1 MNHQDEDE
9 PLSRQAYREA
19 QERANRRARRS
30 NGERASRD
38 DLIHRSESEEG
49 GFDDHSADQTATG
62 EPTESR
68 EAEFVAGPLTAE
80 EKTARLKHR
89 LDVAIVVLVFL
100 IVIVYL
106 ILFFVG

>member
-19 QERANRRARRS
+19 QERANRRSRRPS
-30 NGERASRD
+30 DERISGD
-38 DLIHRSESEEG
+38 DLIHRTESEEG
-49 GFDDHSADQTATG
+49 GLDDHSADQTATD
-62 EPTESR
+62 EPVESR
-68 EAEFVAGPLTAE
+68 EAEFAAAPLNVE

-89 LDVAIVVLVFL
+89 LDLAIVVLIFL

>member
-1 MNHQDEDE
+1 MNHRDEDE

-19 QERANRRARRS
+19 QERANRRSRRPS
-30 NGERASRD
+30 GEQVSGD

-62 EPTESR
+62 EPVESR
-68 EAEFVAGPLTAE
+68 EAEFAAAPLTAE

-89 LDVAIVVLVFL
+89 LDVAIVILIFL

>member
-19 QERANRRARRS
+19 QERANRHSRRPS
-30 NGERASRD
+30 SERASGD
-38 DLIHRSESEEG
+38 DLIHRSESERG
-49 GFDDHSADQTATG
+49 GFDDHGVDQTATD
-62 EPTESR
+62 EPVESR
-68 EAEFVAGPLTAE
+68 ETELAAAPLTAE

-89 LDVAIVVLVFL
+89 LDVAILVLIFL